1 MAVCKKGRRK
11 INVDNR
17 EYIWYVNLDDDSP
30 YHMLHILSED
40 KALILACPIEAEV
53 AYVISKG
60 KVFQNK
66 RTTGIWNR
74 YLLPFSVP
82 EAIVPSFVAQVIVW
96 ATKETGAESIDINRY
111 GKRNFL

>member
-17 EYIWYVNLDDDSP
+17 EYIWYVDLDDDSP

-40 KALILACPIEAEV
+40 KALILACPLEAEV

-60 KVFQNK
+60 RVFQNK
-66 RTTGIWNR
+66 RTNGIWNR
-74 YLLPFSVP
+74 YVLPFPVP
-82 EAIVPSFVAQVIVW
+82 KAIIPSFVAQVIVW
-96 ATKETGAESIDINRY
+96 ATMETGAESIDINRC
-111 GKRNFL
+111 GKGSIR